1 MTDPEMI
8 ALLLTRLA
16 AQNVG
21 VWRPD
26 GPAYANPE
34 TGLYRG
40 AIGALAHRGVALTR
54 YDRTDYGQR
63 RDAVKT
69 RFVQARLRGLPDS
82 VLDADN
88 LAEATNDALDELTRW
103 SGINLVRRISGPA
116 PLGTDGN
123 RRSELSLNY
132 LVILED

>member
-1 MTDPEMI
+1 VTDPEMI
-8 ALLLTRLA
+8 ALLLVRLD
-16 AQNVG
+16 QQGVG

-26 GPAYANPE
+26 GPAQTN
-34 TGLYRG
+34 
-40 AIGALAHRGVALTR
+40 RGVALAR
-54 YDRTDYGQR
+54 YDRADYGQR
-63 RDAVKT
+63 RDRVKT
-69 RFVQARLRGLPDS
+69 RFVQARMRGVPDS
-82 VLDADN
+82 VLDADD
-88 LAEATNDALDELTRW
+88 LAEATDDALDELTRW